1 MALFAVHVWFL
12 YHEAKARWRVQQ
24 QDETAIKYSCKR
36 ERYEN

>member
-1 MALFAVHVWFL
+1 MFDF
-12 YHEAKARWRVQQ
+12 YTMKPRTRWRAQQ